1 MKKIILVILVTIL
14 CTGCWNYKELSELG
28 ITTAMSISKEGD
40 EYVLV
45 LELMNIV
52 DSEKS
57 NLDQSPI
64 TTISGRGKTIFE
76 AARSMNKLTSKIF
89 FLADVDYVF
98 LDKSV
103 LTEDPKEIMDFLVRD
118 TRLSLNFLI
127 ITSEETSG
135 EDILSSISHFNT
147 NSAKNLYE
155 IINNSEERFGG
166 IKALHVRDYIASNLE
181 TGSNIIYPNVV
192 VENKDSSNNKSLENS
207 KSDGSVRVKDM
218 IFFDSDK
225 NIVHLNDNVMKGYN
239 FLNNNI
245 KNATV
250 SIPCD
255 GGSFTIET
263 LESKFDT
270 KDKLSSDKLLIKG
283 EVGAE
288 IVYYGCTFNLD
299 NTKELSKISKLA
311 EKEVEN
317 YIEEALNLAKKHEY
331 DFLNIGSYI
340 YKNNKNYFD
349 FKNNNWNKEGLSKIN
364 FDYNIDVSLYKQGN
378 LRGDV

>member
-1 MKKIILVILVTIL
+1 MKKIILVILVTFL

-207 KSDGSVRVKDM
+207 NSDGSVRVKDM

>member
-1 MKKIILVILVTIL
+1 MKKIILVILVTFL

-28 ITTAMSISKEGD
+28 IATAMSISKEGD

-207 KSDGSVRVKDM
+207 KSNGSVRVKDM

>member
-1 MKKIILVILVTIL
+1 MKKIILVILVTFL

-270 KDKLSSDKLLIKG
+270 KDKLSSDKLLI
-283 EVGAE
+283 
-288 IVYYGCTFNLD
+288 
-299 NTKELSKISKLA
+299 
-311 EKEVEN
+311 
-317 YIEEALNLAKKHEY
+317 
-331 DFLNIGSYI
+331 
-340 YKNNKNYFD
+340 
-349 FKNNNWNKEGLSKIN
+349 
-364 FDYNIDVSLYKQGN
+364 
-378 LRGDV
+378 

>member
-1 MKKIILVILVTIL
+1 MKKIILVILVTFL

-207 KSDGSVRVKDM
+207 KSGGSVRVKDM

-340 YKNNKNYFD
+340 YKNNKNYFN

>member
-1 MKKIILVILVTIL
+1 MKKIILVILVTFL

-103 LTEDPKEIMDFLVRD
+103 LTEDSKEIMDFLVRD

>member
-1 MKKIILVILVTIL
+1 MKKIILVILVTFL

-218 IFFDSDK
+218 IFFDSNK

>member
-1 MKKIILVILVTIL
+1 MKKIILVILVTFL

-340 YKNNKNYFD
+340 YKNNKNHFD

>member
-28 ITTAMSISKEGD
+28 IITAMSISKEGD

-311 EKEVEN
+311 EKVVEN

>member
-1 MKKIILVILVTIL
+1 MKKIILVILVTFL

-340 YKNNKNYFD
+340 YKNNNYFD

-364 FDYNIDVSLYKQGN
+364 FDYDIDVSLYKQGN
-378 LRGDV
+378 LRGDVQ

>member
-1 MKKIILVILVTIL
+1 MKKIILVILVTFL

-207 KSDGSVRVKDM
+207 KSNGSVRVKDM

-288 IVYYGCTFNLD
+288 IVYYGCTVNFD